1 MIQDIFPHKMHN
13 EFRPDAV
20 PGPDD
25 LAMPW
30 NGKAFLAA
38 ADFDAQSLAYPK
50 VSDLKG
56 SPDGLGIVAGMGLIA
71 QNDIMNGL
79 SGKQIPLLHGSDSH
93 FRPFDN
99 SVL

>member
-13 EFRPDAV
+13 EFRPGAV

-38 ADFDAQSLAYPK
+38 ADFGAQSLAYPK
-50 VSDLKG
+50 FSDLKE
-56 SPDGLGIVAGMGLIA
+56 SPDDPVYLFTIDETGYYLLRCKADA
-71 QNDIMNGL
+71 KAEDIL
-79 SGKQIPLLHGSDSH
+79 ADPSGYAFYTL
-93 FRPFDN
+93 
-99 SVL
+99 